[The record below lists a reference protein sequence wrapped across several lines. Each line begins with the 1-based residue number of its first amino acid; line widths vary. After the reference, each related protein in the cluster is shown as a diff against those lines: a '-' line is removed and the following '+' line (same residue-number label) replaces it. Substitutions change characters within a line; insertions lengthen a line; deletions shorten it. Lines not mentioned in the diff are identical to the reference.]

1 MPGPLPR
8 REPRVHLP
16 VSSSEFIG
24 LPQLLIRSASRIS
37 PLNDF
42 LAGPLFEAA
51 DIPLCSGLP
60 VCSPSGS
67 FPPLPYYRQ
76 GSQGFYVR
84 AEHGSLPSHAA
95 DMLAIRIQAIDGAR
109 TSTSQDSQL
118 CRLLLVAGGLPL
130 LPAVTHIQMGTMLGS
145 IALTMA
151 AGSPAG
157 AARFRQRSKDCDLG
171 QAFDLAQQLAWVGS
185 TRKRSGHGPS
195 DAVDSERWQIDS

>member
-1 MPGPLPR
+1 MRQSPLALLSFGLSLVRGVFAGYGQPCCQRDLPDDISANLLPRMPGPLPR

-24 LPQLLIRSASRIS
+24 LPQLLIRSASRII

-60 VCSPSGS
+60 VCSPSRS

-84 AEHGSLPSHAA
+84 AGHASLPSHASVCLPSEYRQL
-95 DMLAIRIQAIDGAR
+95 MAR
-109 TSTSQDSQL
+109 
-118 CRLLLVAGGLPL
+118 GLP
-130 LPAVTHIQMGTMLGS
+130 PRKI
-145 IALTMA
+145 
-151 AGSPAG
+151 
-157 AARFRQRSKDCDLG
+157 RS
-171 QAFDLAQQLAWVGS
+171 FVGCS
-185 TRKRSGHGPS
+185 
-195 DAVDSERWQIDS
+195 

>member
-24 LPQLLIRSASRIS
+24 LPQVLIRSASSIS
-37 PLNDF
+37 PLNEF
-42 LAGPLFEAA
+42 LAGPLCEAA

-60 VCSPSGS
+60 VCSPSRS

-84 AEHGSLPSHAA
+84 AEHASLPSHAS

-118 CRLLLVAGGLPL
+118 CRLLLVAGGLAF
-130 LPAVTHIQMGTMLGS
+130 LPAITHIQMRTMLGS

-151 AGSPAG
+151 AASSAG
-157 AARFRQRSKDCDLG
+157 PVSFHARPP
-171 QAFDLAQQLAWVGS
+171 S
-185 TRKRSGHGPS
+185 TRH
-195 DAVDSERWQIDS
+195 